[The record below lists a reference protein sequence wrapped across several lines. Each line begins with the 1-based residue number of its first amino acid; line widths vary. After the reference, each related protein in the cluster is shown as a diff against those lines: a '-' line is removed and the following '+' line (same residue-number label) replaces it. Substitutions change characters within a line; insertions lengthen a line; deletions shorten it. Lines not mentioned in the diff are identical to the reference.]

1 MEYIKLADLFEKPI
15 SGEWGI
21 ELKDGEDGVN
31 VIRTTN
37 FTNLGRLNL
46 QDVVKRNIDVKKYL
60 NKQLEYGDII
70 IEKSGGSPNQPVG
83 RVVIFE
89 ENDKNIYFCN
99 NFTSILRPK
108 KNIVYS
114 RYALYLLKDL
124 YNKKKVLKYQNKTTG
139 IINLK
144 LNDYLNGTLV
154 EIPNIEQQIK
164 IVEVLDKAHYLIDMR
179 KQQLDELELLVKSR
193 FVEMF
198 GDPIK
203 NSKGWKCPKIEDVVA
218 NEKNAIKAGPFGSAL
233 KKEYYVDSGYKIY
246 GQEQVIREDVD
257 FGDYYITQEKYK
269 ELENCA
275 IKSNDVLISL
285 VGTYGKLLI
294 IPEEFKAGI
303 INPRLMKI
311 TFDKSKIN
319 TIYFKYFFQSESL
332 KNKLSNNTHGGTMP
346 ILNVGIVRNIYIPL
360 PPIELQ
366 TQFADFITQVDK
378 LKFEMEKSLK
388 ELEDNFNSLMQ
399 KAFKGEL
406 F

>member
-198 GDPIK
+198 GDPVK
-203 NSKGWKCPKIEDVVA
+203 NVMQWEKILCKEATLKIGSGATPKGGNSSYKDEGISLIRSMNVYNNNFVENNLAYIDDEQA
-218 NEKNAIKAGPFGSAL
+218 EKL
-233 KKEYYVDSGYKIY
+233 KNVEVK
-246 GQEQVIREDVD
+246 R
-257 FGDYYITQEKYK
+257 
-269 ELENCA
+269 
-275 IKSNDVLISL
+275 NDVLL
-285 VGTYGKLLI
+285 
-294 IPEEFKAGI
+294 
-303 INPRLMKI
+303 NI
-311 TFDKSKIN
+311 TGAS
-319 TIYFKYFFQSESL
+319 
-332 KNKLSNNTHGGTMP
+332 
-346 ILNVGIVRNIYIPL
+346 VARCCIVPPKYIPARVNQHVSIL
-360 PPIELQ
+360 RCEDTKILPIFLCYQFTNENYQRLLWEIASNSGATREAITKQQIENLEVIIPPIELQ
-366 TQFADFITQVDK
+366 NQFADFVTKVDK